1 MKVISFFESGNDLR
15 AVLARAVQEDD
26 AVTVLNGE
34 GKPFVVLTLEQYSG
48 LMETSRLLS
57 SPKNAAHL
65 AQSLAEL
72 REGRVIECD
81 LVETGGFDAKP
92 SVHK

>member
-1 MKVISFFESGNDLR
+1 MKVISFSETGNDLR
-15 AVLARAVQEDD
+15 VVLARAAQEDD
-26 AVTVLNGE
+26 ALTVLNSD

-48 LMETSRLLS
+48 LMETSHLLS

-65 AQSLAEL
+65 AQSLADL
-72 REGRVIECD
+72 REGRAIERELID
-81 LVETGGFDAKP
+81 TGGFDAKP